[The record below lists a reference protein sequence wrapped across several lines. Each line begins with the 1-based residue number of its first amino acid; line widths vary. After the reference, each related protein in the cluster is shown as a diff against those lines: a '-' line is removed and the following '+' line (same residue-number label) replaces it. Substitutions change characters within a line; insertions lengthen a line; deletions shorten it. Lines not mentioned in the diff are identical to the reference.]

1 MPRLTR
7 RFSGIHSLAAMKL
20 TSFVRKTAMLA
31 AFLPSA
37 QAALSQTLQ
46 EQLLAKVIAGADCK
60 QSINNGLLCDYK
72 VGDQLS
78 FSIKDAGGIDTL
90 VGFQHSNINAEFYA
104 VFYFGCVVVVP
115 GHAHPKNYDHNY
127 GVYVSP
133 KNGRVYRTKQECQS
147 SK

>member
-1 MPRLTR
+1 MQNRPRNVT
-7 RFSGIHSLAAMKL
+7 
-20 TSFVRKTAMLA
+20 FVTKTAMLA
-31 AFLPSA
+31 ALFLCTQTA
-37 QAALSQTLQ
+37 FSQSRQ
-46 EQLLAKVIAGADCK
+46 EQLFAKVIAGADCK

-78 FSIKDAGGIDTL
+78 FSIKDAGGTDTI

-115 GHAHPKNYDHNY
+115 GHAHLKNYDRDY

-133 KNGRVYRTKQECQS
+133 RNGRVYRTKQECQS
-147 SK
+147 AK